1 MRKPEAL
8 PAERLA
14 LPAEG
19 LALPAGPRGRFAPSP
34 TGNLHFGSLV
44 AALGSWLHARSGRGR
59 WIVRMEDID
68 SMRSVPGA
76 GEHILATL
84 AAFGLE
90 SDEPV
95 AWQSQRLDLYQ
106 AAFARL
112 QALDAVY
119 PCHCSRSDLAACN
132 GIHPR
137 ACIRRADSSPP
148 AWRVRVGDREIA
160 FTDRICANFS
170 QRLDHEVGDFVVRR
184 ADGLFTYQLAVVV
197 DDAAQGISEI
207 VRGADLLDSTPRQI
221 HLQDLLGLPTPSY
234 LHLPLVL
241 DPCGRKL
248 SKQEQARPVDA
259 GDPLPALHATLAFLG
274 QRTPA
279 SKRVDALLREAVDA
293 FDIDAIPVRPLAHA
307 AMRKD

>member
-1 MRKPEAL
+1 
-8 PAERLA
+8 
-14 LPAEG
+14 
-19 LALPAGPRGRFAPSP
+19 
-34 TGNLHFGSLV
+34 
-44 AALGSWLHARSGRGR
+44 
-59 WIVRMEDID
+59 MEDID
-68 SMRSVPGA
+68 STRSIPGA
-76 GEHILATL
+76 DQRILATL

-95 AWQSQRLDLYQ
+95 AWQSQRLDRYQ

-119 PCHCSRSDLAACN
+119 ACHCSRSDLAPFG

-137 ACIRRADSSPP
+137 ACVRRADSSPP
-148 AWRVRVGDREIA
+148 AWRVRVADRDIA
-160 FTDRICANFS
+160 FTDRICARLS
-170 QRLDHEVGDFVVRR
+170 QRLDREVGDFVVRR

-197 DDAAQGISEI
+197 DDAEQGINEI

-221 HLQDLLGLPTPSY
+221 HLQEILGLRTPSY

-248 SKQEQARPVDA
+248 SKQDQARPVD
-259 GDPLPALHATLAFLG
+259 GTDPLPALRAALAFLG

-279 SKRVDALLREAVDA
+279 GKRVGALLRDAIDA